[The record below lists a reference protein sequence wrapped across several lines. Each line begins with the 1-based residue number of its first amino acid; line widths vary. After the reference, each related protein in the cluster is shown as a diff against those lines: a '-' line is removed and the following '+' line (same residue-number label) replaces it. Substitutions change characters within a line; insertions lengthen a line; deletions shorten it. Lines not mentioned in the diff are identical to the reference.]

1 MDWKDTTPKQLHP
14 AIKHIQHV
22 FDGSDFKCKWITQHL
37 CFADLHP
44 GTVKEQELTEYRS
57 AFADLRKIVGPSMS
71 RQFDMIVSAGTPSA
85 TFHGYAE
92 MYRSALNTA
101 VRDMLSDALQIAIS
115 NAALIGSDPVEWAK
129 SQVENRIRNGRH
141 RFATWTKNVCDVQ
154 PLMAQTP
161 VTDEDLDEMVWWR
174 KWRAPRFIHMRPS
187 ANTPFDA
194 LTAWTREDEHKTSQV
209 LDGLSKRF
217 TEFVE
222 IELGQLAG
230 RAYVQMAKRGLA
242 GAPQGGSS
250 LQDIS
255 GVDAV
260 GDHKFARMAIE
271 QARKSLVE
279 DDGRSHPLVG
289 AVVVKDG
296 EVLSVAH
303 RGEIAPGNHAE
314 FVALE
319 KKLANVSLTGAT
331 VYTTLEPCT
340 TRNHPKVPCAER
352 LIDRKVARVVIG
364 MLDPDERIRGF
375 GQMKLRTA
383 SIATQFFPADLMSE
397 VEELNREFSRDRIRK
412 QKASE

>member
-1 MDWKDTTPKQLHP
+1 MT
-14 AIKHIQHV
+14 
-22 FDGSDFKCKWITQHL
+22 
-37 CFADLHP
+37 
-44 GTVKEQELTEYRS
+44 
-57 AFADLRKIVGPSMS
+57 
-71 RQFDMIVSAGTPSA
+71 
-85 TFHGYAE
+85 
-92 MYRSALNTA
+92 
-101 VRDMLSDALQIAIS
+101 
-115 NAALIGSDPVEWAK
+115 
-129 SQVENRIRNGRH
+129 
-141 RFATWTKNVCDVQ
+141 
-154 PLMAQTP
+154 
-161 VTDEDLDEMVWWR
+161 
-174 KWRAPRFIHMRPS
+174 
-187 ANTPFDA
+187 
-194 LTAWTREDEHKTSQV
+194 
-209 LDGLSKRF
+209 
-217 TEFVE
+217 
-222 IELGQLAG
+222 
-230 RAYVQMAKRGLA
+230 
-242 GAPQGGSS
+242 
-250 LQDIS
+250 
-255 GVDAV
+255 DAV

-279 DDGRSHPLVG
+279 DDGRAHPLVG
-289 AVVVKDG
+289 AVAVKDG

-383 SIATQFFPADLMSE
+383 SIATQFFLADLMSE